1 MRKILDDVPTFSP
14 ENISKQAESMVGSYR
29 TESTDQWTAASWITT
44 KTPPFFNGSTS
55 GFKYEELIDDWL
67 DLTVLE
73 AEKRGRALKNRLVR
87 DAEMYKELLN
97 RESLRAE
104 NGVKYFKD
112 TLWLHFMKGAQS
124 VFFWRFYRFSNARMG
139 NIANSLMDQLRTVF
153 PQTFLRSPQ
162 CLTAHVQ
169 PQSALSTSC
178 PKQ

>member
-1 MRKILDDVPTFSP
+1 MTSQRSRQKTQSNKPNLWLVHIAQNQQINGQLQVELLQKLHHFS
-14 ENISKQAESMVGSYR
+14 
-29 TESTDQWTAASWITT
+29 
-44 KTPPFFNGSTS
+44 NGSTS

-87 DAEMYKELLN
+87 DAEMHKELLN

-112 TLWLHFMKGAQS
+112 TLRLHFMKGTQS